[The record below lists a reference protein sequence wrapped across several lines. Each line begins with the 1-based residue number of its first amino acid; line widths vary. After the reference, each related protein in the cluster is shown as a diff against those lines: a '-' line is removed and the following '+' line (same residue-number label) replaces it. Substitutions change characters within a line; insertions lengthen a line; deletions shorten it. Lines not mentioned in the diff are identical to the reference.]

1 MEFVHWLHIVL
12 GHREPTPTTVIQNY
26 FILKLYVLDLYTSRS
41 IRLFEDLFLVVPS
54 LDYVT

>member
-41 IRLFEDLFLVVPS
+41 IRLFEDLFLVVPPWI
-54 LDYVT
+54 T